1 MIFYS
6 GGSSICLAGVA
17 LWYIIETSVLAPIGL
32 TFCFTLV
39 LWCFPFIDLDIVSAF
54 KIAFPLSIVVT
65 IGLILFVLYDCIVNR
80 SMDDDK
86 LYKE

>member
-6 GGSSICLAGVA
+6 GGSSLCLAGVA

-32 TFCFTLV
+32 TFCLTLF

-54 KIAFPLSIVVT
+54 KIAFPLSIAFTVCV
-65 IGLILFVLYDCIVNR
+65 ILFVIFKCVTYHINK
-80 SMDDDK
+80 SQ
-86 LYKE
+86 E